1 MQKEKKTEIITLRV
15 TLQTKDRIQAKA
27 RELSLTVTDYLCLC
41 GLGKKIVRVD
51 GLDKVLSEL
60 KAQGRNLNQLT
71 TLANMGKITVVYGDR
86 LAESYRSLGIAYL
99 KSQEY
104 DKAKEAFKSSLS
116 SMKHKDAE
124 FSRDVMYYE
133 AETCVQA
140 GDLDGAIEICTN
152 IQEEK
157 ADADALFLRGRAY
170 FLQKNYEQAKVDFD
184 AAVET
189 KESYQLCLDIYEL
202 YQESSMKADGDR
214 YLEAA
219 VKIEPKT
226 TEDYYNIG
234 CAYYYLEEQDEAV
247 KAFSKAMK
255 DGSSAAMEMLGE
267 VYLSNGQND
276 EAKALFSS
284 YLSTDGFAAAANN
297 GLALCALAEND
308 TDSALSYIEEGL
320 KTAEDSDRENLLF
333 NQIVSYEKRADFDTA
348 KSLMADFLAAYPENT
363 AAQRE
368 NTFLQNR

>member
-1 MQKEKKTEIITLRV
+1 
-15 TLQTKDRIQAKA
+15 
-27 RELSLTVTDYLCLC
+27 
-41 GLGKKIVRVD
+41 
-51 GLDKVLSEL
+51 
-60 KAQGRNLNQLT
+60 
-71 TLANMGKITVVYGDR
+71 
-86 LAESYRSLGIAYL
+86 
-99 KSQEY
+99 
-104 DKAKEAFKSSLS
+104 
-116 SMKHKDAE
+116 
-124 FSRDVMYYE
+124 
-133 AETCVQA
+133 
-140 GDLDGAIEICTN
+140 
-152 IQEEK
+152 
-157 ADADALFLRGRAY
+157 
-170 FLQKNYEQAKVDFD
+170 
-184 AAVET
+184 
-189 KESYQLCLDIYEL
+189 
-202 YQESSMKADGDR
+202 MKADGDS

>member
-1 MQKEKKTEIITLRV
+1 MKKRLVIFFLAAAMVLGGCENKNSKLYKKGIEALEQKDYV
-15 TLQTKDRIQAKA
+15 TSIAMLEGAVKA
-27 RELSLTVTDYLCLC
+27 
-41 GLGKKIVRVD
+41 
-51 GLDKVLSEL
+51 
-60 KAQGRNLNQLT
+60 
-71 TLANMGKITVVYGDR
+71 GDR

-189 KESYQLCLDIYEL
+189 KESYQLCFDIYEL

-284 YLSTDGFAAAANN
+284 LSFDRWLCGGSKQRA
-297 GLALCALAEND
+297 GALRTCGKRHGQCTLVYRGR
-308 TDSALSYIEEGL
+308 TQKRQRIPTG
-320 KTAEDSDRENLLF
+320 KNLLF